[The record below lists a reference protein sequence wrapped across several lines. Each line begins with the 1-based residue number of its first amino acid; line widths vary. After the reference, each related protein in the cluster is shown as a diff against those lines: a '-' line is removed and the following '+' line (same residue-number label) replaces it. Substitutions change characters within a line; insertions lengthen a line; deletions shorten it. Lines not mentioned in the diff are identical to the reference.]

1 MKPGSGF
8 PDAIK
13 GGGHFTTSMPAG
25 EYLLRL
31 LSDRDVVVLVEAH
44 PRKPTDTS
52 MAVTIA
58 MLIQTLSLVRASF
71 SSIQFALG
79 FMSDLLFPSW
89 SPGSAASSGVLL
101 RSPRSVPSPS
111 TA

>member
-1 MKPGSGF
+1 VKPGSGF

-89 SPGSAASSGVLL
+89 SPGSAA
-101 RSPRSVPSPS
+101 
-111 TA
+111 